1 MRRKRRIRRRT
12 QGEVELNLAAML
24 DMAFQLLAFFILT
37 FRPSPI
43 EGQVLL
49 HMPPP
54 RPVTVLPNAQD
65 AGEDKDNPNPVQ
77 GLNTLVITVLGSPNG
92 QIEELSIGEGVVPG
106 ISALAPRLKT
116 LLSDPGSG
124 FDQVMI
130 QVSSNVKYQALMD
143 VVDIC
148 TRQTLPNGDPLSKL
162 GFAELPSG

>member
-1 MRRKRRIRRRT
+1 MRRKRRRT
-12 QGEVELNLAAML
+12 QSEVELNLAAML

-65 AGEDKDNPNPVQ
+65 AGADKDNTNPVQ
-77 GLNTLVITVLGSPNG
+77 GLNTLVITVLGGPNG
-92 QIEELSIGEGVVPG
+92 QIEELAIGEGKIPGVP
-106 ISALAPRLKT
+106 ALGGRMKA

-124 FDQVMI
+124 FDQVLI

-143 VVDIC
+143 VVDVC
-148 TRQTLPNGDPLSKL
+148 TRQTLPNGEPLSKL